1 MYFFFVFK
9 EIDENATEEKVYYIS
24 EECFKSYSDT
34 LKVTCIKN
42 NVGFD

>member
-24 EECFKSYSDT
+24 EEWFKSYSDT
-34 LKVTCIKN
+34 LKVKCIN
-42 NVGFD
+42 HNVGFE